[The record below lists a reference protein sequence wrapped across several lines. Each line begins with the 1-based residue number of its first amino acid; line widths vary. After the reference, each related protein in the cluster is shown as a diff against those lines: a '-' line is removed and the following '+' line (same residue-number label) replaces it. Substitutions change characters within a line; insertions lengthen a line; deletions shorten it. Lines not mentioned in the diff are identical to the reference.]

1 MWLVNV
7 QEEAKPEVER
17 LYNELRESQGFMKL
31 QNIKGDDAKDIP
43 PEHRSLV
50 VCGGVSLN
58 FLLKLKREVEG
69 WHPKATTRMV
79 AMQMVK
85 PYTTENQCRYFEQ
98 MPAEDVGQ
106 PTYFVSQMQDASFCG
121 LVAAIHSHLRNADP
135 RHVYLWLDL
144 FAINQHTLA
153 AELPFLDA
161 SLLGTKA
168 GTLMVLR
175 GPSGTEETP
184 LGRAWCVLELGRTT
198 RLLGPQ
204 MMHFHGQDDL
214 PHEVWSKTVS
224 ELDIRNCQAF
234 SEDDK
239 KEILDSISSD
249 GGAEQLNRDV
259 RSLLLLQPLFYAE
272 DMQHLKEGDGQ
283 VDLEAVH
290 RWCLEGDSRL
300 LWLHGGS
307 GAGKSTV
314 STALVKDPPKGAAL
328 LHAFVKHNDLRKQN
342 VYRVLR
348 TLSYQLLEHFRDH
361 RFECIENLKVEDVAD
376 GALDKAGGVRAAVE
390 KLIVSPLKELRETH
404 GVKAPVIFLVD
415 ALDEGLSVAQGEELV
430 DVIKCHQN
438 KMLRLVTDHL
448 ARLKAE
454 LFARVVATSRPPSDP
469 KEAYLKSVIDT
480 LGPSVEWMDVKQCRK
495 EELMDE
501 RLSLEVHDPD
511 VRKQLKEAA
520 DGSMVYFRLVLEA
533 ARMAGSSVQEVPST
547 LPEAYE
553 SYLEAIAGRCDE
565 PPGEVLRSLL
575 CVVAAAREPLS
586 LSLLVQFGFRDPS
599 KELDLHTGLLFR
611 VAEDF
616 KVYAFHKS
624 VFDFLVRPGGDGGRE
639 PGGAWAVT
647 ALHGHALAFDRLS
660 EELLRQEDEPSD
672 YCLRHVVFH
681 GREGRCNLDAVVGSL
696 DFWARAARRGLAH
709 QVLLDLLALPAKD
722 RSKVAN
728 DAVRLMTK
736 HVHEL
741 QGLPAKQIPGRL
753 IMLAADAPT
762 STAFH
767 GDARERR
774 PIGWQLVP
782 PAPKDWPPELA
793 ALRGHGEDVNSV
805 AFSPDGSLVA
815 SGSKDS
821 TVRLWD
827 ASTGAQV
834 GEPLRGHGDGVTSV
848 AFSPD
853 GSLVASGSDD
863 STVRLWDVSTG
874 AQVGEPLR
882 GHGSAVESVAF
893 SPNGSLVASGS
904 RDKTLRLWDAS
915 TGAQVG
921 EPLRGHGSDVNSVA
935 FSPDSSLVAS
945 GSGSLVFSGSGDNT
959 LRLWDASTGAQV
971 GEPLRGHGDSVTSVA
986 FSRDGGLVASGSH
999 DNTVRLW
1006 DASTGAQVGE
1016 PLRGGSRVTSVAF
1029 SPDGGLV
1036 ASGSE
1041 DKTVRLWDASTGAQV
1056 GEPLRGHDRLVTSVA
1071 FSRDGSLVA
1080 SGSFDNTVRLWDAS
1094 TGAQVGE
1101 PLRGHGS
1108 YVTSVAFSPDG
1119 SLVASGSFD
1128 NTVRLWDASTGAQ
1141 VGEPL
1146 RGHGSFVTSVAFS
1159 RDGSLVASGSFD
1171 NTVRLWD
1178 PSTGAQVGEPLRGH
1192 GAAVTSVA
1200 FSRDGGLVASG
1211 SSGDRTVRLW
1221 DASTGAQVG
1230 EPLRHDDY
1238 VTSVAF
1244 SPDGSLV
1251 ASGSGDKTVR
1261 LWDASTGAQV
1271 GEPLRGHD
1279 GGVTSVAFSRDSRLV
1294 ASGSYDKTVRL
1305 WDASTGAQVG
1315 ETLRGHE
1322 KCVNSVAFSRDGS
1335 LVASGSEDNTLRL
1348 WDASTGAQ
1356 VGEPLRG
1363 HGDDVRSVAFSPDG
1377 SLVAS
1382 GSDDRTV
1389 RLWDPSTGAQVGEPL
1404 RGHGDWVTSVAFSPD
1419 GGLVASGSKDK
1430 TLRLS
1435 NAMADIAVSSD
1446 VPG

>member
-50 VCGGVSLN
+50 VCGGVSLK
-58 FLLKLKREVEG
+58 FLLKLKREVER

-290 RWCLEGDSRL
+290 RWCLEGDSHL

-390 KLIVSPLKELRETH
+390 QLIVSPLKELRETH

-448 ARLKAE
+448 ARLDAE

-480 LGPSVEWMDVKQCRK
+480 LGPSVERMDVAQCRK

-511 VRKQLKEAA
+511 VIEQLKKAA
-520 DGSMVYFRLVLEA
+520 NGSMVYFRLVLEA
-533 ARMAGSSVQEVPST
+533 ARMAGFSVQEVPST

-553 SYLEAIAGRCDE
+553 IYLEAVAGRCDE

-586 LSLLVQFGFRDPS
+586 LSRLVQFGFRDPS

-624 VFDFLVRPGGDGGRE
+624 VFDFLVRPGGDGGRGL
-639 PGGAWAVT
+639 GGAWAVT

-696 DFWARAARRGLAH
+696 DFWAIAARRGLAH

-753 IMLAADAPT
+753 IMRAADAPT

-793 ALRGHGEDVNSV
+793 ALRGHDSTVTSV
-805 AFSPDGSLVA
+805 AFSRDGSLVA
-815 SGSKDS
+815 SGSM
-821 TVRLWD
+821 
-827 ASTGAQV
+827 
-834 GEPLRGHGDGVTSV
+834 
-848 AFSPD
+848 
-853 GSLVASGSDD
+853 
-863 STVRLWDVSTG
+863 
-874 AQVGEPLR
+874 
-882 GHGSAVESVAF
+882 
-893 SPNGSLVASGS
+893 
-904 RDKTLRLWDAS
+904 
-915 TGAQVG
+915 
-921 EPLRGHGSDVNSVA
+921 
-935 FSPDSSLVAS
+935 
-945 GSGSLVFSGSGDNT
+945 DNT

-971 GEPLRGHGDSVTSVA
+971 GEPLRGH
-986 FSRDGGLVASGSH
+986 
-999 DNTVRLW
+999 
-1006 DASTGAQVGE
+1006 
-1016 PLRGGSRVTSVAF
+1016 
-1029 SPDGGLV
+1029 
-1036 ASGSE
+1036 
-1041 DKTVRLWDASTGAQV
+1041 
-1056 GEPLRGHDRLVTSVA
+1056 DRPVTSVA

-1080 SGSFDNTVRLWDAS
+1080 SGSRDNTVRLWDAS

-1101 PLRGHGS
+1101 PLRGHDYG
-1108 YVTSVAFSPDG
+1108 V
-1119 SLVASGSFD
+1119 
-1128 NTVRLWDASTGAQ
+1128 N
-1141 VGEPL
+1141 
-1146 RGHGSFVTSVAFS
+1146 SVAFS
-1159 RDGSLVASGSFD
+1159 RDGSLVASGSMDGSVRLWDPSTGAQVGEPLRGHDDSVTSVAFSPNGGLVASGSQDRTVRLWDPSTGAQVGEPLRGHDDSVTSVAFSPDGGLVASGSRD

-1192 GAAVTSVA
+1192 GHYVTSVA
-1200 FSRDGGLVASG
+1200 FSPNGGLVASG
-1211 SSGDRTVRLW
+1211 SDDNTVRLWDPSTGAQVGEPLRGHDDYVRSVAFSPNGGLVASGSDDNTVRLW

-1230 EPLRHDDY
+1230 EPLRGHDDSVY
-1238 VTSVAF
+1238 SVAFSPDGGLVASGSSDNTVRLWDASTGAQVGEPLRGHDEPVTSVAFSRDGSLVASGSYDNTVRLWDPSTGAQVGEPLRGHDDSVYSVAF

-1251 ASGSGDKTVR
+1251 ASGSDDNTVRLWDPSTGAQVGEPLRGHDDSVYSVAFSPDGSLVASGSDDNTVRLWDPSTGAQVGEPLRGHDDSVTSVAFSRDGGLVASGSRDNTVRLWDASTGAQVGEPLRAHDGYVTSVAFSRDGSLVASGSFDKTVR

-1271 GEPLRGHD
+1271 GEPLRGH
-1279 GGVTSVAFSRDSRLV
+1279 
-1294 ASGSYDKTVRL
+1294 
-1305 WDASTGAQVG
+1305 
-1315 ETLRGHE
+1315 
-1322 KCVNSVAFSRDGS
+1322 
-1335 LVASGSEDNTLRL
+1335 
-1348 WDASTGAQ
+1348 
-1356 VGEPLRG
+1356 
-1363 HGDDVRSVAFSPDG
+1363 GDRVFSVAFSPDG

-1382 GSDDRTV
+1382 GSEDKTV
-1389 RLWDPSTGAQVGEPL
+1389 RLWD
-1404 RGHGDWVTSVAFSPD
+1404 
-1419 GGLVASGSKDK
+1419 
-1430 TLRLS
+1430 
-1435 NAMADIAVSSD
+1435 AMADIAVSSD

>member
-1 MWLVNV
+1 M
-7 QEEAKPEVER
+7 QEETKPKVEW
-17 LYNELRESQGFMKL
+17 LYSKLRESQGFIKL
-31 QNIKGDDAKDIP
+31 QNSKGADKKEIP
-43 PEHRSLV
+43 PEHHSLV
-50 VCGGVSLN
+50 VCGGASLF
-58 FLLKLKREVEG
+58 FLLKLMREVEM

-85 PYTTENQCRYFEQ
+85 PYTTENKCRYFEQ
-98 MPAEDVGQ
+98 MAAEDVGQ

-175 GPSGTEETP
+175 GPSGTDETP

-214 PHEVWSKTVS
+214 PPEVWSKTVS

-272 DMQHLKEGDGQ
+272 DMQHLKEGDGE

-290 RWCLEGDSRL
+290 RWCLESDSRL

-314 STALVKDPPKGAAL
+314 STALVKDPPEGAAL

-348 TLSYQLLEHFRDH
+348 TLSYQLLEHFRDL
-361 RFECIENLKVEDVAD
+361 RFECFEKLKVEDVTD
-376 GALDKAGGVRAAVE
+376 GALDRAGGVRAAVE
-390 KLIVSPLKELRETH
+390 MLIVSPLKELRETH

-430 DVIKCHQN
+430 KVIKCHQN

-448 ARLKAE
+448 ARLDAE

-469 KEAYLKSVIDT
+469 KEAYLESLIAT
-480 LGPSVEWMDVKQCRK
+480 LGPSVGRMDVAQCRK

-501 RLSLEVHDPD
+501 RLSLEVHDDD
-511 VRKQLKEAA
+511 VREQLKKAA

-533 ARMAGSSVQEVPST
+533 ARMSGSSVQEVPST

-553 SYLEAIAGRCDE
+553 SYLEAVAGRCDE
-565 PPGEVLRSLL
+565 PPGEALRSLL
-575 CVVAAAREPLS
+575 SVLAAAREPLS
-586 LSLLVQFGFRDPS
+586 LSQLVQFDFRDPS
-599 KELDLHTGLLFR
+599 KELERHTGLLFR

-624 VFDFLVRPGGDGGRE
+624 VFDFLVRPVGNGGRKL
-639 PGGAWAVT
+639 GAWAVD
-647 ALHGHALAFDRLS
+647 AQHGHALAFDRLS
-660 EELLRQEDEPSD
+660 EELMRQEDEPSD

-681 GREGRCNLDAVVGSL
+681 GHEGRRNLDAVVGSL
-696 DFWARAARRGLAH
+696 DFWARAAQRGLAH

-741 QGLPAKQIPGRL
+741 EGLPAKQIPERL
-753 IMLAADAPT
+753 IMRAADAPT

-767 GDARERR
+767 GDARRRR
-774 PIGWQLVP
+774 PLGWQLVP

-793 ALRGHGEDVNSV
+793 ALRGHDKYVTSV
-805 AFSPDGSLVA
+805 AFSPDGRLVA
-815 SGSKDS
+815 SGSRDE
-821 TVRLWD
+821 TLRLWD

-834 GEPLRGHGDGVTSV
+834 GEPLRGHNKSVTYV

-853 GSLVASGSDD
+853 GRLVASASEDR
-863 STVRLWDVSTG
+863 TLRLWDASTG

-882 GHGSAVESVAF
+882 GHDREVDSVAF
-893 SPNGSLVASGS
+893 SHDGRLVASGS

-921 EPLRGHGSDVNSVA
+921 EPLRGHNRPVTSGA
-935 FSPDSSLVAS
+935 FSPDGRLVAS
-945 GSGSLVFSGSGDNT
+945 GSYDKT

-971 GEPLRGHGDSVTSVA
+971 GEPLRGHDREVNSVA
-986 FSRDGGLVASGSH
+986 FSHDGRLVASGS
-999 DNTVRLW
+999 R
-1006 DASTGAQVGE
+1006 
-1016 PLRGGSRVTSVAF
+1016 
-1029 SPDGGLV
+1029 
-1036 ASGSE
+1036 
-1041 DKTVRLWDASTGAQV
+1041 DKTLRLWDASTGAQV
-1056 GEPLRGHDRLVTSVA
+1056 GEPLRGHDR
-1071 FSRDGSLVA
+1071 
-1080 SGSFDNTVRLWDAS
+1080 
-1094 TGAQVGE
+1094 E
-1101 PLRGHGS
+1101 
-1108 YVTSVAFSPDG
+1108 VTSVAFSPDG
-1119 SLVASGSFD
+1119 
-1128 NTVRLWDASTGAQ
+1128 
-1141 VGEPL
+1141 
-1146 RGHGSFVTSVAFS
+1146 
-1159 RDGSLVASGSFD
+1159 
-1171 NTVRLWD
+1171 
-1178 PSTGAQVGEPLRGH
+1178 
-1192 GAAVTSVA
+1192 
-1200 FSRDGGLVASG
+1200 
-1211 SSGDRTVRLW
+1211 
-1221 DASTGAQVG
+1221 
-1230 EPLRHDDY
+1230 
-1238 VTSVAF
+1238 
-1244 SPDGSLV
+1244 
-1251 ASGSGDKTVR
+1251 
-1261 LWDASTGAQV
+1261 
-1271 GEPLRGHD
+1271 
-1279 GGVTSVAFSRDSRLV
+1279 RLV
-1294 ASGSYDKTVRL
+1294 ASGSYDK
-1305 WDASTGAQVG
+1305 
-1315 ETLRGHE
+1315 
-1322 KCVNSVAFSRDGS
+1322 
-1335 LVASGSEDNTLRL
+1335 TLRL

-1363 HGDDVRSVAFSPDG
+1363 HDDLVSSVAFSPDG
-1377 SLVAS
+1377 RLVAS
-1382 GSDDRTV
+1382 GSYDKTL
-1389 RLWDPSTGAQVGEPL
+1389 RLWDASTGAQVGEPL
-1404 RGHGDWVTSVAFSPD
+1404 RGHNDSVISVAFSPDGRLVASGSHDGTLRLWDATTGAQVGEPLRGHDREVTSVAFSPD
-1419 GGLVASGSKDK
+1419 GRLVASGSRDKTLCLWDASTGAQVGEPLRGHHANVTSVAFSPDGRLVASGSYDK
-1430 TLRLS
+1430 TLRLWDAS
-1435 NAMADIAVSSD
+1435 TRGGAGGGAPPRTRRLCDLRRLQ
-1446 VPG
+1446 PRRPPRRLGQL